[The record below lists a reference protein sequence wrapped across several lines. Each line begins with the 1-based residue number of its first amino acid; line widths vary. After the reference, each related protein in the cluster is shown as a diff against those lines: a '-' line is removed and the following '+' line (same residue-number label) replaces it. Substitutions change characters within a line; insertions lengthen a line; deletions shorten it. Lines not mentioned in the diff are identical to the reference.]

1 MFQFQ
6 NKSTKKCMRRRA
18 DGVLASGK
26 CDTSSPEKSHQEL
39 AVVKN
44 KLTFVRLSK
53 TDFHAPHIWIDEPM
67 DSVLPTTVPVLPGID
82 PKMAAEVKASYDK
95 SGFVFEQKYDRFKK
109 YKDGKATKDC
119 LATAKKGSQA
129 SDKKLIDLQ
138 HKYVGMAV
146 QWTGIYMVS
155 RINHAMKSQADKLKA
170 NVDKARE
177 AYEKAAAP
185 GALTTAHCSSS
196 SSQKWEAMPVPRTSW
211 EPK

>member
-67 DSVLPTTVPVLPGID
+67 GSVLPTTVPVLPGID
-82 PKMAAEVKASYDK
+82 PKMAAEVKASYDN

-119 LATAKKGSQA
+119 LAAGKKGTQA

-138 HKYVGMAV
+138 RKYVGMAV
-146 QWTGIYMVS
+146 QWTNLYVTS
-155 RINHAMKSQADKLKA
+155 RTIPSLRSKVGTMKKR
-170 NVDKARE
+170 VDAARE
-177 AYEKAAAP
+177 TYEKAAAP